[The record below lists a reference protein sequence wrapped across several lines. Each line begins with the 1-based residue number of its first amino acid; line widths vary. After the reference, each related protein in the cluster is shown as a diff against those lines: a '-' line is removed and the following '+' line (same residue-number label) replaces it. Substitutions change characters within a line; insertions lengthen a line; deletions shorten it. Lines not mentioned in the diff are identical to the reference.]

1 MKRKNKKIVRAIIIL
16 LLLGLS
22 IRCYFANARKVKMTD
37 EEKTILCSAY
47 NDDER
52 INGGILRN
60 YEYEALKQFRACKL
74 YLKEK
79 YPGYDY
85 DFCYFS
91 PSNKYH
97 NFTILKFTIKD
108 SEETFTVKVRV
119 GERKYTITDDF
130 FGYVLSPRYNEFLA
144 QKLDEIMDGEFVV
157 YARFS
162 GYVGKSIDAN
172 TTLEEIIAKGD
183 KLKININVV
192 VNSSDVDDNKRQK
205 IAKEIEL
212 YLKSIGNYGCHTIY
226 FGTDIVKSCSTWD
239 EFVEFRKNNVMES
252 VDFDT
257 GER

>member
-1 MKRKNKKIVRAIIIL
+1 MRRKNKRIVFSIIIL
-16 LLLGLS
+16 LLLVFVF
-22 IRCYFANARKVKMTD
+22 RYYFDNARRVKMTD

-52 INGGILRN
+52 INSGILRN

-74 YLKEK
+74 YLQEK

-85 DFCYFS
+85 TFYYFS

-97 NFTILKFTIKD
+97 NFTTLKFTIKD

-119 GERKYTITDDF
+119 GERKYSITDDF
-130 FGYVLSPRYNEFLA
+130 FGYVLSPRYNEMIA
-144 QKLDEIMDGEFVV
+144 QKFDEILDDEFVV

-162 GYVGKSIDAN
+162 GYVGEGIDAN
-172 TTLEEIIAKGD
+172 TTTDEIIAKGD
-183 KLKININVV
+183 KLKIN
-192 VNSSDVDDNKRQK
+192 VNIVTNSPSIEDNKKQV
-205 IAKEIEL
+205 IVKEIEE
-212 YLKSIGNYGCHTIY
+212 YLISIGNYGNHTIY
-226 FGTDIVKSCSTWD
+226 FGTDIVKHCSTWD

-257 GER
+257 KDR